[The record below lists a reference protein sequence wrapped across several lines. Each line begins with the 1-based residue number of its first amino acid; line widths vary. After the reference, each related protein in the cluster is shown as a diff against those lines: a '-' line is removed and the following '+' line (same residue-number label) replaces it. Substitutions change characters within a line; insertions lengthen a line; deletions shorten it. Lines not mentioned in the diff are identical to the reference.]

1 MTDKTLNV
9 SATVAICFYTADE
22 KLIPF
27 GSGINVDP
35 SGIIVTCKHVIEG
48 ALVDLES
55 KKEVLSLPRPE
66 KGREL
71 SLLPMQDIVAVFSFF
86 QNGSLEIG
94 IARFEILHG
103 LHDYDLAVGRLKP
116 DTELPYLEMGDS
128 DDIYECEL
136 VFTCG
141 FPLGPDLQPRH
152 PVGALFH
159 RGIVSGIRPH
169 AFLKPRYEFLLDMSV
184 NPGNSGGP
192 LCTEETGKV
201 VGIVNA
207 LIQNDSVYN
216 TGIGCAIPINIAQP
230 LVKKIASL
238 SSEHI
243 EGIAKGIW
251 PSNLNKK

>member
-1 MTDKTLNV
+1 M
-9 SATVAICFYTADE
+9 AICFFTADE
-22 KLIPF
+22 KLVPF

-48 ALVDLES
+48 ALVNLEA
-55 KKEVLSLPRPE
+55 KKELPTLPRPE
-66 KGREL
+66 KGQEL
-71 SLLPMQDIVAVFSFF
+71 SLLPMQDIVAVFSFYE
-86 QNGSLEIG
+86 NGSLEIG

-116 DTELPYLEMGDS
+116 NKGLPSLEMGDS

-141 FPLGPDLQPRH
+141 FPLGPALQPRH

-192 LCTEETGKV
+192 LCAEESGEV

-207 LIQNDSVYN
+207 LIQNNRGQN
-216 TGIGCAIPINIAQP
+216 TGIGCAIPINIAKQ
-230 LVKKIASL
+230 LVKNIASL
-238 SSEHI
+238 SSEQI
-243 EGIAKGIW
+243 EGISKGIW
-251 PSNLNKK
+251 PTTIDKH